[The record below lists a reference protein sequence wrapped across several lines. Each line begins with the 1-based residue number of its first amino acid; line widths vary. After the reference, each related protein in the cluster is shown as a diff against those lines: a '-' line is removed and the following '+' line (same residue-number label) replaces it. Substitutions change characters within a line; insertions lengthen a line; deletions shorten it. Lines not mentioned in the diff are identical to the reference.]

1 MAETPA
7 ELHLYILLP
16 PGVLLLDVAG
26 PAEVFYFA
34 NRYQQEQRFLLH
46 FIAPQRSVISAIGL
60 PLAAEPLPTTLP
72 EGAILLLPGMS
83 GEEPQWQD
91 PANQQLLE
99 WLALHGRRSHLLVT
113 ICAGALLA
121 ARAGLLAG
129 HSCTTHHSHCQQLGR
144 LEPAARVAENCLYVQ
159 DGWLWSSAG
168 VTSGI
173 DLALCL
179 LEHLTSA
186 QCAAMVA
193 RNMVVYLRRNGEQSQ
208 FSPWLSWRNHLH
220 PAVHRVQ
227 DALAADPARDWDLA
241 RVAELA
247 CVTPRHLT
255 RLFRQ
260 QAGITLMDYLG
271 ELRLALAEPL
281 LRQHYSLEQVAERIG
296 LSGASQLRRLWQRL
310 RTGTPAGWRQQQS
323 QQQR

>member
-34 NRYQQEQRFLLH
+34 NRYQQEQRFVLH

-60 PLAAEPLPTTLP
+60 PLAAEPLPTSLP

-91 PANQQLLE
+91 PANQQLLA

>member
-91 PANQQLLE
+91 PANQQLLA

>member
-34 NRYQQEQRFLLH
+34 NRYQQEQQFVLH

-60 PLAAEPLPTTLP
+60 PLAAEPLPTSLP

-310 RTGTPAGWRQQQS
+310 RTGTPVGWRQQQS

>member
-7 ELHLYILLP
+7 KLHLYILLP

-60 PLAAEPLPTTLP
+60 PLAAEPLPTSLP

-91 PANQQLLE
+91 PANQKLLE

>member
-1 MAETPA
+1 
-7 ELHLYILLP
+7 
-16 PGVLLLDVAG
+16 
-26 PAEVFYFA
+26 
-34 NRYQQEQRFLLH
+34 
-46 FIAPQRSVISAIGL
+46 
-60 PLAAEPLPTTLP
+60 
-72 EGAILLLPGMS
+72 
-83 GEEPQWQD
+83 
-91 PANQQLLE
+91 
-99 WLALHGRRSHLLVT
+99 
-113 ICAGALLA
+113 
-121 ARAGLLAG
+121 
-129 HSCTTHHSHCQQLGR
+129 
-144 LEPAARVAENCLYVQ
+144 
-159 DGWLWSSAG
+159 
-168 VTSGI
+168 
-173 DLALCL
+173 
-179 LEHLTSA
+179 
-186 QCAAMVA
+186 MVA

>member
-310 RTGTPAGWRQQQS
+310 RVGTPAGWRQQQS

>member
-144 LEPAARVAENCLYVQ
+144 LEPAARVAENCLNVQ

>member
-1 MAETPA
+1 MVETPA

-72 EGAILLLPGMS
+72 EGSILLLPGMS

>member
-60 PLAAEPLPTTLP
+60 PLAAEPLPTSLP

-91 PANQQLLE
+91 PANQQLLA

>member
-60 PLAAEPLPTTLP
+60 PLAAEPLPTSLP

>member
-34 NRYQQEQRFLLH
+34 NRYQQEQRFVLH

-91 PANQQLLE
+91 PANQQLLA